1 MCLPESL
8 FITWHGSRMDLR
20 DKMIESDL
28 KMTLTPH
35 SFLRLH
41 LMKGFMVLV
50 VLACFERSA
59 CAGEVR
65 IKDIV
70 SFEGVRDNQL
80 IGYGLVVGLKGTG
93 DDLNSSPYS
102 KETIIGML
110 ERLGVNVRDQQS
122 SLKSKNIAAVMVTAD
137 LPPFARHGTRIDVSV
152 SAIGTAKD
160 LLGGTLI
167 VTPLVGAD
175 GAVYAVSQGPV
186 ATNAFEASGKTGTS
200 ITKGVPTSGKITNGA
215 IIEKEI
221 AFELKNTFTI
231 NMSLHNADF
240 TTAKRISD
248 RINTFA
254 KAKKFSVQ
262 LAEALDPATVRLT
275 IPPKY
280 RQNPLSFITQIEQ
293 LKVTPD
299 QSAKVIIDEQNG
311 VIVMGHNVRISTVAI
326 SHGNLTIKIT
336 ETPQVSQPNP
346 FSNTGETKV
355 VERTG
360 ITIDEGEDRKL
371 TVLNEGITLQ
381 ELVNGLNSL
390 GVNPR
395 DMIAILQNIKAA
407 GALQAELEVK

>member
-1 MCLPESL
+1 M
-8 FITWHGSRMDLR
+8 I
-20 DKMIESDL
+20 IESDFKMNPKMYHFMRRHLL
-28 KMTLTPH
+28 KA
-35 SFLRLH
+35 
-41 LMKGFMVLV
+41 FMVLLTLV
-50 VLACFERSA
+50 CFEHSA

-110 ERLGVNVRDQQS
+110 ERLGVNVRDQQT

-137 LPPFARHGTRIDVSV
+137 LPPFSRHGTRIDVTV

-175 GAVYAVSQGPV
+175 GSVYAVSQGPV
-186 ATNAFEASGKTGTS
+186 ATNAFDASGKTGTA

-240 TTAKRISD
+240 TTAKRIAD
-248 RINTFA
+248 RINAFV
-254 KAKKFSVQ
+254 KEKKFSAE

-275 IPPKY
+275 IPPTY

-293 LKVTPD
+293 LRVTPD
-299 QSAKVIIDEQNG
+299 QSAKVIIDEKNG

-360 ITIDEGEDRKL
+360 ITVDEGEDRKL
-371 TVLNEGITLQ
+371 TVLKEGVTLQ
-381 ELVNGLNSL
+381 ELVNVLNSL

>member
-1 MCLPESL
+1 
-8 FITWHGSRMDLR
+8 
-20 DKMIESDL
+20 MIESDF
-28 KMTLTPH
+28 KMTLTPY
-35 SFLRLH
+35 SFMKRH
-41 LMKGFMVLV
+41 LIKAFMVLLA
-50 VLACFERSA
+50 LACFERSA

-137 LPPFARHGTRIDVSV
+137 LPPFSRHGTRIDVTV

-175 GAVYAVSQGPV
+175 GSVYAVSQGPV
-186 ATNAFEASGKTGTS
+186 ATNAFDASGKTGTS

-231 NMSLHNADF
+231 NMSLHNSDF
-240 TTAKRISD
+240 TTAKRIAD
-248 RINTFA
+248 RINAFA
-254 KAKKFSVQ
+254 KAKKFSVS

-280 RQNPLSFITQIEQ
+280 RQNPLRFITQIEQ

-371 TVLNEGITLQ
+371 TVLNEGVTLQ

>member
-1 MCLPESL
+1 
-8 FITWHGSRMDLR
+8 MDLR
-20 DKMIESDL
+20 EKMIESDF
-28 KMTLTPH
+28 KMNVMTCFFNKALLT
-35 SFLRLH
+35 
-41 LMKGFMVLV
+41 KGFMTFL
-50 VLACFERSA
+50 VLAALATGVSA
-59 CAGEVR
+59 GKVR

-80 IGYGLVVGLKGTG
+80 VGYGLVVGLKGTG
-93 DDLNSSPYS
+93 DDLKSTPYS
-102 KETIIGML
+102 KETIISML
-110 ERLGVNVRDQQS
+110 ERLGVNVRDQALT
-122 SLKSKNIAAVMVTAD
+122 LKSKNIAAVMVTAD
-137 LPPFARHGTRIDVSV
+137 LPPFSRHGSRIDVTV

-160 LLGGTLI
+160 LLGGTLL

-186 ATNAFEASGKTGTS
+186 ATNAFGASGKTGTS

-215 IIEKEI
+215 IVEKEVG
-221 AFELKNTFTI
+221 FELKNTFTL

-240 TTAKRISD
+240 TTAKRIAD
-248 RINTFA
+248 RINQFA
-254 KAKKFSVQ
+254 KDKKFGTA
-262 LAEALDPATVRLT
+262 LGEALDPATVRLT
-275 IPPKY
+275 IPPQY

-293 LKVTPD
+293 LMVTPD
-299 QSAKVIIDEQNG
+299 QAAKVIIDEQNG

-346 FSNTGETKV
+346 FSTTGETKV

-371 TVLNEGITLQ
+371 TVLNEGVTLQ

>member
-1 MCLPESL
+1 
-8 FITWHGSRMDLR
+8 
-20 DKMIESDL
+20 MIESDF
-28 KMTLTPH
+28 KMNVMTCFFNKALLT
-35 SFLRLH
+35 
-41 LMKGFMVLV
+41 KGFMTFL
-50 VLACFERSA
+50 VLAALATGVSA
-59 CAGEVR
+59 GKVR

-80 IGYGLVVGLKGTG
+80 VGYGLVVGLKGTG
-93 DDLNSSPYS
+93 DDLKSTPYS
-102 KETIIGML
+102 KETIISML
-110 ERLGVNVRDQQS
+110 ERLGVNVRDQALT
-122 SLKSKNIAAVMVTAD
+122 LKSKNIAAVMVTAD
-137 LPPFARHGTRIDVSV
+137 LPPFSRHGSRIDVTV

-160 LLGGTLI
+160 LLGGTLL

-186 ATNAFEASGKTGTS
+186 ATNAFGASGKTGTS

-215 IIEKEI
+215 IVEKEVG
-221 AFELKNTFTI
+221 FELKNTFTL

-240 TTAKRISD
+240 TTAKRIAD
-248 RINTFA
+248 RINQFA
-254 KAKKFSVQ
+254 KDKKFGTA
-262 LAEALDPATVRLT
+262 LGEALDPATVRLT
-275 IPPKY
+275 IPPQY

-293 LKVTPD
+293 LMVTPD
-299 QSAKVIIDEQNG
+299 QAAKVIIDEQNG

-346 FSNTGETKV
+346 FSTTGETKV

-371 TVLNEGITLQ
+371 TVLNEGVTLQ